1 MSLKI
6 TSLTFLSAEYLTAS
20 MDSLRQLVFVI
31 AMAMGPGLCAL
42 CGLIMLH
49 VIMVVQKSRD
59 RILLA
64 FFDLPA
70 LVRARAA
77 RVGAVARARLRAAR
91 PPATHVQPRIICES

>member
-42 CGLIMLH
+42 CGIIMLH

-70 LVRARAA
+70 LVRGATAA
-77 RVGAVARARLRAAR
+77 LALLPLCQHCGHPLH
-91 PPATHVQPRIICES
+91 PA